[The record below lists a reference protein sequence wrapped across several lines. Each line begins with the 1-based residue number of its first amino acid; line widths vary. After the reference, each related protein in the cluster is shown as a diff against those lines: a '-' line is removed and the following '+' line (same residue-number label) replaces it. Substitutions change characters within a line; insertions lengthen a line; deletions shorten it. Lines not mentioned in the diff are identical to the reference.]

1 MATAAGNWEGYVSKE
16 LTNVQLLT
24 ELEPEVERLL
34 NRHLAM
40 FKEWHPHDYVPWSDG
55 SNFMR
60 WTAKIGS
67 PGKPIFRM
75 SPRWRWSKIC

>member
-1 MATAAGNWEGYVSKE
+1 MSKD

-40 FKEWHPHDYVPWSDG
+40 FKEWNPHDYVPWSDG
-55 SNFMR
+55 KNFY
-60 WTAKIGS
+60 ALDGQDGS
-67 PGKPIFRM
+67 RGRPSFPT
-75 SPRWRWSKIC
+75 SLRWRWSKIC